1 MDFNKSDLET
11 RIIELYLNR
20 KINVLEKEMA
30 LTVVLHF
37 MDMVRFLRKD
47 SKKLTINETVDLII
61 DYGRENFKSDKLSQ
75 EEVEKLAVMAREHR
89 ENTDNDEFR
98 SVRKEIDEALRLEK
112 LKEQI
117 TERLRGNNE

>member
-20 KINVLEKEMA
+20 KVNVLEKEMA

-37 MDMVRFLRKD
+37 MEIVGFIQKD
-47 SKKLTINETVDLII
+47 KRKLTINETVELII
-61 DYGRENFKSDKLSQ
+61 DYGRENFKSDKFSQ

-112 LKEQI
+112 LSRE
-117 TERLRGNNE
+117 NNHE